1 MPPGA
6 WLASAARSVQRGH
19 QRATA
24 VGDRLLPG
32 AGWDGARSGVPRRLS
47 GHRRRAIYRDT
58 ERRRRGTS
66 PTVLRRGQWEAMHGT
81 VSGWYENRP
90 TRPRRATACWRG
102 YGPPGT
108 DLSAERSGLPA
119 EFPPLRSLG
128 NPAAEQSA
136 GPTNHRHRQASPPA
150 SAQVRC
156 RAPTGDPVIVSG
168 LGGRYRSRTDWMAR
182 APSHLSAATQEPQDS
197 WCHSAYHPGW
207 PGG

>member
-6 WLASAARSVQRGH
+6 WLASAARSVRRGH

-32 AGWDGARSGVPRRLS
+32 AGWDGARSGVRRRLF
-47 GHRRRAIYRDT
+47 GHRRRAIYRDA

-90 TRPRRATACWRG
+90 TRPRRATACWPG

-108 DLSAERSGLPA
+108 DLSAERSGPA
-119 EFPPLRSLG
+119 GGVPATAVAGQPG
-128 NPAAEQSA
+128 AAEQSA
-136 GPTNHRHRQASPPA
+136 GPAVVVHRP
-150 SAQVRC
+150 
-156 RAPTGDPVIVSG
+156 RAG
-168 LGGRYRSRTDWMAR
+168 GGRGPGTGGVLPPGHADRGRGAGKTRLGLRVAAELLDGPGMGSGWHRRS
-182 APSHLSAATQEPQDS
+182 
-197 WCHSAYHPGW
+197 
-207 PGG
+207 